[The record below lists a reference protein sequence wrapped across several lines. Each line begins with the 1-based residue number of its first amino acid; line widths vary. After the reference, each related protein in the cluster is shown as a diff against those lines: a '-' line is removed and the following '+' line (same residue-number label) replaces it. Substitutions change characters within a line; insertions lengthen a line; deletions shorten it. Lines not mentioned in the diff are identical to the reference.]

1 MSAWRLL
8 QLSLLA
14 GALGCSG
21 DNLLKIPDAPTSRDA
36 GLEDSSAP
44 GDFPSTGVGSGDL
57 DVLRVEP
64 GSGPFSGG
72 NEAVI
77 RGSGFTEQARVSIGG
92 RSVAPGDSE
101 LEDPH
106 RLRVTVPPG
115 EVGPA
120 EVRVEQQDESAVLAD
135 GYVYAAI
142 RVQPSVGSV
151 AGGTLVEIVG
161 KGTQFEEAAR
171 AQFDGLECKDIET
184 LSATRLRCRAPAHE
198 AGAVDVRVEGASGQ
212 RWVAERAFVYEE
224 SEDVDS
230 GGLSGGAVDGT
241 VNLTVIDTFTGLRL
255 PGAFAMLGNDL
266 ETAHQGRTDRKGR
279 IVFSDPELKGPQTVH
294 VAMDCYENGSIVGF
308 DATNVTVFLRRLT
321 IQRCIPSIDPQLG
334 TGRRGTGI
342 ALSFV
347 SGELVWRGGAEF
359 GPGPW
364 DNIPEPR
371 EGEQRVAYVF
381 TTRSSASSSNP
392 PPDGAPDTV
401 HRLVEETA
409 EQGVHGYPYRILV
422 RPAALAVY
430 AIAGLEDTESGE
442 LIPYVMGVAR
452 DVIAAPS
459 EEVEDVDI
467 PMDIPLDRSLD
478 VRLSSLPERARRGP
492 DVFVMQ
498 AHLNLGGEGVLV
510 REVGDRR
517 LDRVYERNSGRL
529 LQLWAQPLLK
539 GALSDARYDIRAGW
553 YTGSF
558 GGEPYTQTMLQSAQS
573 HGEPIEIDDLLGVPQ
588 AVAPPAGAGLP
599 ADRMLR
605 WSADGSE
612 PSLHQVTI
620 TQGATPAWRIVAPG
634 EHHSVPIPDLSSLE
648 GISDLAG
655 NALEW
660 RVLAMK
666 IPAFRFD
673 GFSYD
678 VLSSRYWTH
687 DAVNSFPA
695 RR

>member
-1 MSAWRLL
+1 ML
-8 QLSLLA
+8 QVGLLA
-14 GALGCSG
+14 GALAGCSG
-21 DNLLKIPDAPTSRDA
+21 DDLLSIPEVPTSRDA
-36 GLEDSSAP
+36 GSEDSGEP
-44 GDFPSTGVGSGDL
+44 GDFPSTGVGSGEL
-57 DVLRVEP
+57 EVLRVEP
-64 GSGPFSGG
+64 GSGPFGGG
-72 NEAVI
+72 NEVVL
-77 RGSGFTEQARVSIGG
+77 RGSGFTPQTRVSIGG

-106 RLRVTVPPG
+106 RLRVKVPAG

-120 EVRVEQQDESAVLAD
+120 DVRVEQQDASAVLTD
-135 GYVYAAI
+135 GYVYSAI
-142 RVQPSVGSV
+142 QVQPSVGSV
-151 AGGTLVEIVG
+151 AGGTLVEIIG

-171 AQFDGLECKDIET
+171 AQFDGLECAGIER

-198 AGAVDVRVEGASGQ
+198 AGAVDVRVEGPSGPS
-212 RWVAERAFVYEE
+212 WVAERAFVYEE
-224 SEDVDS
+224 SENVDS
-230 GGLSGGAVDGT
+230 GGLSGGAIDGT

-255 PGAFAMLGNDL
+255 PDAFAMLGNDL
-266 ETAHQGRTDRKGR
+266 GTAHQGRTDGRGR
-279 IVFSDPELKGPQTVH
+279 IVFSDPELQGPQTVH
-294 VAMDCYENGSIVGF
+294 VAKDCYENGSIVGF
-308 DATNVTVFLRRLT
+308 DATSVTVFLRRLT
-321 IQRCIPSIDPQLG
+321 IQRCIPPIDPQFG
-334 TGRRGTGI
+334 TGARGTGI

-347 SGELVWRGGAEF
+347 SGELVWPGGVEF

-381 TTRSSASSSNP
+381 TTRSSAASSNP
-392 PPDGAPDTV
+392 PPDGSSDTV

-422 RPAALAVY
+422 RPAAFAVY

-459 EEVEDVDI
+459 EEVEGVDI

-478 VRLSSLPERARRGP
+478 VQLSSLPERARRGP

-517 LDRVYERNSGRL
+517 LDRVYERSSGRL
-529 LQLWAQPLLK
+529 LQLWAQPLLT
-539 GALSDARYDIRAGW
+539 GALSDARYDIRVGW

-558 GGEPYTQTMLQSAQS
+558 GGEPYTQTMLQSVQS
-573 HGEPIEIDDLLGVPQ
+573 HGEPVEVDDLLGVPR
-588 AVAPPAGAGLP
+588 AVAPPAGASLP
-599 ADRMLR
+599 DDRILR

-612 PSLHQVTI
+612 ASLHQVTI
-620 TQGATPAWRIVAPG
+620 TQGTTPAWRIVAPG
-634 EHHSVPIPDLSSLE
+634 ERRSVPIPDLSSVE
-648 GISDLAG
+648 GLSDLAG

-666 IPAFRFD
+666 IPAFRFQ